1 MEKRLVIATHGRFAE
16 GIYDSLKMIV
26 GDVKNIEV
34 FTAYVEDAKDY
45 SKEIA
50 NIVTKHDY
58 DEKQLVVITDLFGG
72 SINNEFMQYV
82 NQYPFYLLTGL
93 NLGLLLSLIMVQES
107 LTPDS
112 IESLIAETQ
121 TYVKW
126 CRRIDNYED
135 DESF

>member
-1 MEKRLVIATHGRFAE
+1 MEKRIVIATHGRFAE

-26 GDVKNIEV
+26 GDVKNVEV
-34 FTAYVEDAKDY
+34 FTAYVDDAQDY

-50 NIVTKHDY
+50 TIVSNHDY

-93 NLGLLLSLIMVQES
+93 NLGLLLSLVITQQEI
-107 LTPDS
+107 TPDC
-112 IESLIAETQ
+112 IESLIAENR

-126 CRRIDNYED
+126 CRRIDHYEE

>member
-1 MEKRLVIATHGRFAE
+1 
-16 GIYDSLKMIV
+16 
-26 GDVKNIEV
+26 
-34 FTAYVEDAKDY
+34 
-45 SKEIA
+45 
-50 NIVTKHDY
+50 
-58 DEKQLVVITDLFGG
+58 
-72 SINNEFMQYV
+72 MQYV